1 MKPWMTFKKR
11 LVLAL
16 AGSAVVLVACIG
28 PKFNEDSCENFGGVC
43 VSNDVQCGE
52 SMPYPCTT
60 GSCCNP
66 APATASTSTAA
77 PPAAAEDASAASD

>member
-1 MKPWMTFKKR
+1 MKPWITYKKP
-11 LVLAL
+11 VALAL

-28 PKFNEDSCENFGGVC
+28 PKFNQDSCENFGGVC

-66 APATASTSTAA
+66 ASPSANSEPLST
-77 PPAAAEDASAASD
+77 DASATSE